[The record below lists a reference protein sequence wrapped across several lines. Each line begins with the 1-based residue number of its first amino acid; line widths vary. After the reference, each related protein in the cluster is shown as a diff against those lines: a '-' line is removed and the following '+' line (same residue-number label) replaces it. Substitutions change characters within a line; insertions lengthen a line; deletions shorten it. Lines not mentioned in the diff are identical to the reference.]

1 MLTQM
6 FPAVPAG
13 ARALMT
19 GVVALMLLGAP
30 MTPAE
35 AGRIRTTN
43 CVGGWWWHTS
53 CTTQWG
59 EASDPYI
66 RVVPG
71 ARSVQEEAEFAERD
85 RKWVAYCRPVIK
97 PDRNGV
103 ERYHYAR
110 PGCEYGKTQ
119 D

>member
-1 MLTQM
+1 MLTRM
-6 FPAVPAG
+6 FPAAPPG
-13 ARALMT
+13 ARSFAT
-19 GVVALMLLGAP
+19 GVVALVLLGAP
-30 MTPAE
+30 ITSAE

-66 RVVPG
+66 RVVPA
-71 ARSVQEEAEFAERD
+71 ARNVAEEGELAERD
-85 RKWVAYCRPVIK
+85 RKWVARCRPVLRQ
-97 PDRNGV
+97 DRYGV
-103 ERYHYAR
+103 ERYYYAA
-110 PGCEYGKTQ
+110 PGCEHGRLS